1 MHEKTTLR
9 AGTARVLIE
18 LPASFFFPMK
28 DLQVSMIHFMYV
40 LSFSPMG

>member
-18 LPASFFFPMK
+18 LPASFFPYEGFTGLHDP
-28 DLQVSMIHFMYV
+28 LYV
-40 LSFSPMG
+40 RALLLSDGG